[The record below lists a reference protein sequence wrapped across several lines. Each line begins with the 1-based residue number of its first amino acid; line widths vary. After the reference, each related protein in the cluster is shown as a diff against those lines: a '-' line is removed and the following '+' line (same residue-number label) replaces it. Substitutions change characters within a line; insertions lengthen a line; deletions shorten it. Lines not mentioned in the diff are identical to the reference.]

1 MIQTSKQMNMAKAVT
16 RGYGLQLY
24 YDDITVDTL
33 LNSIKELL
41 SNQKYGQNAQE
52 ISKRFV
58 DRPMTP
64 QETVTYWVEYA
75 VRHKGAT
82 HLRAAGNDLNFIEFH
97 SIDTYSVVFVATI
110 IYWYGVYLM
119 LKCLFSKC
127 CGKKNAKKSVKVKE
141 N

>member
-1 MIQTSKQMNMAKAVT
+1 MNMAKAVT
-16 RGYGLQLY
+16 RGYGLQIF
-24 YDDITVDTL
+24 YDDITEDTL
-33 LNSIKELL
+33 LNSIEELL
-41 SNQKYGQNAQE
+41 SNQKYRHNAQE

-64 QETVTYWVEYA
+64 QEMVTYWVEYA
-75 VRHKGAT
+75 VRHKGAP

-97 SIDTYSVVFVATI
+97 SIDTYTVVFVATL
-110 IYWYGVYLM
+110 IYLYGVCLI

-127 CGKKNAKKSVKVKE
+127 CGKTNRQKNNKIKE

>member
-1 MIQTSKQMNMAKAVT
+1 MNMAKAVT
-16 RGYGLQLY
+16 RGYGMQLY
-24 YDDITVDTL
+24 YDEINVDTL
-33 LNSIKELL
+33 LSSIQNLL
-41 SNQKYGQNAQE
+41 SDQKYRFNAQE

-64 QETVTYWVEYA
+64 QQVVKYWVEYA
-75 VRHKGAT
+75 VRHKGAP

-110 IYWYGVYLM
+110 IYLYVVYLVF
-119 LKCLFSKC
+119 KCLFSKC
-127 CGKKNAKKSVKVKE
+127 CGKKNAQKYKKVKE

>member
-1 MIQTSKQMNMAKAVT
+1 MMLFKQMNMAKAVT

-33 LNSIKELL
+33 LSYIQELL
-41 SNQKYGQNAQE
+41 SNQKYRHNAQE

-58 DRPMTP
+58 DRPITP
-64 QETVTYWVEYA
+64 QEAVIYWVEYA
-75 VRHKGAT
+75 VRHKGAP

-97 SIDTYSVVFVATI
+97 SIDTYGVVFLATI
-110 IYWYGVYLM
+110 IYLYVSYLVF
-119 LKCLFSKC
+119 KCLFSKC
-127 CGKKNAKKSVKVKE
+127 CGKKNTRKNKKVKG